1 MPLVVQ
7 RRFTLTLALSL
18 REREVSTPVTI
29 TLEPKPGIGYNRCA
43 MNRSQ
48 LIDRKHEVIA
58 ELQRTRRELERERGK
73 AGREGRVRELQARLD
88 WLMAEEGRL
97 RREIDRARD

>member
-1 MPLVVQ
+1 
-7 RRFTLTLALSL
+7 LTLALSL

>member
-1 MPLVVQ
+1 M
-7 RRFTLTLALSL
+7 R
-18 REREVSTPVTI
+18 
-29 TLEPKPGIGYNRCA
+29 YNRRA

-58 ELQRTRRELERERGK
+58 EIRRTRRELERERSRSGSQGK
-73 AGREGRVRELQARLD
+73 ARQLEARLD